1 MSKISV
7 IVPCHNVEKFLPKC
21 LESLIGQTFH
31 DIDIVAVENCS
42 TDGTLEILRQYA
54 AKDPRIMVLIS
65 DIPSIQEAR
74 NKGIKASS
82 GEYIMFCDSDDWFS
96 LDMCEVMYK
105 AIT

>member
-21 LESLIGQTFH
+21 LESLIGQTFC

-82 GEYIMFCDSDDWFS
+82 G
-96 LDMCEVMYK
+96 
-105 AIT
+105 